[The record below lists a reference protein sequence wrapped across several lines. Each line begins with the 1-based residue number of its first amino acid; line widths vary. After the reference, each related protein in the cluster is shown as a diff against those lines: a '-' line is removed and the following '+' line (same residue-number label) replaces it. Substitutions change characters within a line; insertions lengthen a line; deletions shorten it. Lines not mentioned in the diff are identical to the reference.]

1 MIVRLNKEE
10 IKEARRRLLSN
21 DVYAISHDAL
31 KAKNPEY
38 TLLSPAEIYLSA
50 TEFVKVVTGLS
61 DIDEGL
67 GDEMD
72 DLLDEATNE
81 DEAMLIMIVAALQLR
96 ALSARSLGRDYM
108 PVVQELI
115 TRWVDHPYLL
125 DMIGAMS
132 DKEQSRTA
140 AGKKTKLLE
149 YELQALIDEG
159 ADAAIVRDVLAYF
172 VGIVGTYDVETI
184 KGNLLLLEQFNID
197 HGHQYNHE
205 IEQIR
210 KELEL
215 RSTPCQTYIAKQEV
229 DTQINGK
236 IEAGGIGVSKNYH
249 Q

>member
-1 MIVRLNKEE
+1 MIIKLDKEK

-38 TLLSPAEIYLSA
+38 TTLSPAEIYLSA
-50 TEFVKVVTGLS
+50 AEFVKVVTGLS

-67 GDEMD
+67 EDEMD
-72 DLLDEATNE
+72 DLLDEAANE
-81 DEAMLIMIVAALQLR
+81 NEAMLIMIVAALQLR
-96 ALSARSLGRDYM
+96 ALCARSLGRDYM
-108 PVVQELI
+108 PVVQVLI

-210 KELEL
+210 EELKLKSTMCKEFVANKIVENEFNA
-215 RSTPCQTYIAKQEV
+215 P
-229 DTQINGK
+229 
-236 IEAGGIGVSKNYH
+236 IEAGGIGVNKNYGK
-249 Q
+249 